1 MQQFEITTNEA
12 GQRFDK
18 YLHKL
23 MPGAPASFFYKMLR
37 KKNIVLNGKKAEGK
51 EKLNIGDKVSLF
63 LSQETFERFRG
74 ECKQDEYVS
83 AYHNLDGIQVL
94 FENEHMALL
103 HKPAGILSQKAKPED
118 YSVNEW
124 FIGYLLAQKTIL
136 AESLETYKPSIC
148 NRLDRNT
155 SGIVIC
161 AKTLAA
167 GQELSGLIAER
178 KIRKFYR
185 LFVKGTIKEPAE
197 LEGYLVKDH
206 YKNKVKIV
214 SGKEAEMLSLTK
226 EEKTSYIQTRYEP
239 IQKLTDMTYLEV
251 ELLTG
256 KTHQIRAHLAS
267 AGYPLLGDY
276 KYGNK
281 EWNDYYQK
289 KYGIKSQLLHAY
301 RLEIPPNGLLLDGN
315 GLSVTDKEPVLFQK
329 LLHENDRK

>member
-63 LSQETFERFRG
+63 LAQETFEGFRG
-74 ECKQDEYVS
+74 KSKQDEYAS
-83 AYHNLDGIQVL
+83 AYQKLSGIFVL

-103 HKPAGILSQKAKPED
+103 HKPVGILSQKAKQDD

-124 FIGYLLAQKTIL
+124 FIGYLLSQKTISE
-136 AESLETYKPSIC
+136 ESLGTYKPSIC

-167 GQELSGLIAER
+167 GQELSKLIAER
-178 KIRKFYR
+178 KVRKFYR

-197 LEGYLVKDH
+197 IEGYLVKD
-206 YKNKVKIV
+206 YKKNKVRIV
-214 SGKEAEMLSLTK
+214 SMKDTDKISLTN
-226 EEKTSYIQTRYEP
+226 EEKASYIQTRYEP
-239 IQKLTDMTYLEV
+239 IQNLADITYLEV

-267 AGYPLLGDY
+267 LGHPLIGDY

-281 EWNDYYQK
+281 ELNDYYQK
-289 KYGIKSQLLHAY
+289 KYGIRSQLLHAY
-301 RLEIPPNGLLLDGN
+301 RLEFPKNGILPDEK
-315 GLSVTDKEPVLFQK
+315 GLSVTDKEPALFK
-329 LLHENDRK
+329 KILHEND